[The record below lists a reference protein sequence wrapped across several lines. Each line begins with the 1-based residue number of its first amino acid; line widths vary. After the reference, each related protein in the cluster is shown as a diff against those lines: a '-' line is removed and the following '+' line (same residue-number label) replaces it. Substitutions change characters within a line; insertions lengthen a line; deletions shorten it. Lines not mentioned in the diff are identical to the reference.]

1 MFFLDDTRLMTNLKL
16 SNLQIVLLSK
26 AYRCM
31 SQANRNPLLSFYNF
45 HEVYFLA
52 CPRLHRVF
60 VNNYVSSTALCCN
73 NRNCYGK
80 KCAVELVSIKQD
92 LLITLWNIINA
103 SAYIVI
109 GSLRVCLNITF
120 SWLQSVWKISAA
132 HVIKYN
138 LVLIFPL

>member
-1 MFFLDDTRLMTNLKL
+1 MTNLKL
-16 SNLQIVLLSK
+16 SNLQIVLLMK

-103 SAYIVI
+103 SVCIVT
-109 GSLRVCLNITF
+109 GSLRVCLQVMF
-120 SWLQSVWKISAA
+120 SWLIFVYEVSAVSIVSNAVVLHVWEVA
-132 HVIKYN
+132 
-138 LVLIFPL
+138 